1 MNTNHQRPRLVHDLC
16 EIRAE
21 VRKAQSAGK
30 KVGLVPTMG
39 ALHAGHLSLV
49 EQSAKRCDLTVVTI
63 FVNPTQFA
71 PGEDL
76 EKYPRTLEAD
86 LELLSQFSPVI
97 VLAPEAS
104 AVYPAGSSTTVQPPD
119 VARLW
124 EGEKRPD
131 HFSGVATIVL
141 KLFNMVPAEIAF
153 FGQKDYQQA
162 CVIQQMVEDLNVPIA
177 IQVCPTVRE
186 PDGLAMSSRNRYLN
200 DSERKTAGAI
210 SRTLELGDQM
220 IRDGE
225 TDTRVILDRCKQEL
239 MAAQV
244 DSIDYVT
251 IADPITLEL
260 VQTVAGSV
268 VILIAAYV
276 GKTRLIDNRVIQ
288 L

>member
-1 MNTNHQRPRLVHDLC
+1 MNPQRPQLVHDLNQ
-16 EIRAE
+16 IRDI

-39 ALHAGHLSLV
+39 ALHQGHLSLV
-49 EQSAKRCDLTVVTI
+49 EQSASQCDLTVVTI

-71 PGEDL
+71 QDEDL
-76 EKYPRTLEAD
+76 AKYPRTLESD

-97 VLAPEAS
+97 VLAPEA
-104 AVYPAGSSTTVQPPD
+104 ADVYPAGSSTAVQPPD
-119 VARLW
+119 VGRLW

-131 HFSGVATIVL
+131 HFAGVATIVL

-162 CVIQQMVEDLNVPIA
+162 CVIQQMVKDLNVPME
-177 IQVCPTVRE
+177 IQVCPIVRE
-186 PDGLAMSSRNRYLN
+186 PDGLAMSSRNRYLSQ
-200 DSERKTAGAI
+200 SERKTATVI
-210 SRTLELGDQM
+210 SQTLEIAEQM
-220 IRDGE
+220 MREGE
-225 TDTRVILDRCKQEL
+225 TETQVILDQCMQEL
-239 MAAQV
+239 TAAHV

-260 VQTVAGSV
+260 VQTIAGPV
-268 VILIAAYV
+268 VILIAVYV